1 MPENSVQR
9 IYKNQLLS
17 RFDADPGAWRPM
29 TYPVTIDV
37 PVAAGG
43 SESGSVTINN
53 QPFIFTDLGHQIMGN
68 TGDPETSGLYQD
80 GQYDIEWRDEQSNY
94 QSAPV
99 PASAA
104 FGGGAYGYNVPLS
117 LPIAY
122 PGTKTLTFRIVNAY
136 TRILTP
142 QPAEA
147 VFKVKI
153 VVIGIA
159 DWGTLA

>member
-1 MPENSVQR
+1 MPENTVSRV
-9 IYKNQLLS
+9 YKSQLLS

-29 TYPVTIDV
+29 SYPVTIEV
-37 PVAAGG
+37 PTVAGG
-43 SESGSVTINN
+43 SEEGSVTINN

-94 QSAPV
+94 MSAPV
-99 PASAA
+99 PAAA
-104 FGGGAYGYNVPLS
+104 TFGGGAFGYNIPLP

-122 PGTKTLTFRIVNAY
+122 PGTKTLTFRVTNAY

-142 QPAEA
+142 QPAEE

-153 VVIGIA
+153 VVLGIA
-159 DWGTLA
+159 DWGKLA